1 MLRVGENGPL
11 EEARLVV
18 GPVLLDVALPT
29 LGESTDLLVDLVRLF
44 ICYLPHLLE
53 LSAAMMFLRLV
64 NLINL
69 ISEGVLLF
77 FYVILVRK
85 TLALVVEGVVETLS
99 LFSSR
104 PSYKFQM

>member
-1 MLRVGENGPL
+1 LLRVGENGPL

-29 LGESTDLLVDLVRLF
+29 LGESTHLLVDLVGLF

-64 NLINL
+64 F
-69 ISEGVLLF
+69 LLF
-77 FYVILVRK
+77 LLLILFDVILVRK
-85 TLALVVEGVVETLS
+85 ALTLVVEG
-99 LFSSR
+99 FG
-104 PSYKFQM
+104 